1 MRQRSRSVIGMAIF
15 TTFALTV
22 TWMVY
27 NTLRRDIAGP
37 TYTYSAIFSDA
48 SGMGPGD
55 DVRVAGV
62 RVGRVDRVSL
72 QGTTAKVQFRVQR
85 DQRLYRNTVA
95 SVTYQSIIGQRYL
108 GLAQGPGD
116 NHDTL
121 PDHGQI
127 PIEHTNPSLDVSYML
142 NGFEPLFA
150 ELDPEQIDN
159 ISNATV
165 LALQGNKSSMLT
177 LITQASQMAET
188 FAGPDEVLSTLIVNL
203 DRLMADLAGQSTNLE
218 RMIRQSRDTM
228 VTLAN
233 QREPLIDSVGS
244 INATMARL
252 STIVDNISPDLEEFI
267 GRQPGLLNYGVNDG
281 RERFAYMAANLP
293 YVLQGLARVTQ
304 SGTYSDVYACELDFG
319 LWRGLFNWFRAFVG
333 AATASEGLAHQH
345 SAACR

>member
-1 MRQRSRSVIGMAIF
+1 MRSRRKSVIGMAVF

-37 TYTYSAIFSDA
+37 TYSYSAIFSDA
-48 SGMGPGD
+48 SGMVPGD

-62 RVGRVDRVSL
+62 RVGRVDRVKL
-72 QGTTAKVQFRVQR
+72 ADTAAKVEFRVQR
-85 DQRLYRNTVA
+85 SQQLYQNTIA

-116 NHDTL
+116 THDIL
-121 PDHGQI
+121 PNHGQI
-127 PIEHTNPSLDVSYML
+127 PIERTNPSLDVSYML

-150 ELDPEQIDN
+150 ELDPEQVDN

-165 LALQGNKSSMLT
+165 LALQGNKTSMLM

-188 FAGPDEVLSTLIVNL
+188 FAGPDEVLSALITNL
-203 DRLMADLAGQSTNLE
+203 DQLMTDLAGQSTNME
-218 RMIRQSRDTM
+218 NMIRQSRDTM

-233 QREPLIDSVGS
+233 HRQPLVDSVGS

-252 STIVDNISPDLEEFI
+252 STIVDNIAPDLEEFI

-293 YVLQGLARVTQ
+293 YVLQGLARITQ

-319 LWRGLFNWFRAFVG
+319 LWRGLFHWFRAFVG

>member
-1 MRQRSRSVIGMAIF
+1 MRSRRKSVIGMALF

-37 TYTYSAIFSDA
+37 TYSYSAIFSDA
-48 SGMGPGD
+48 SGMAPGD

-72 QGTTAKVQFRVQR
+72 QGTAAKVQFRVQR
-85 DQRLYRNTVA
+85 SQKLYGNTVA

-108 GLAQGPGD
+108 GLAQGAGD
-116 NHDTL
+116 NHDIL
-121 PDHGQI
+121 PNHGQI
-127 PIEHTNPSLDVSYML
+127 PVERTNPSLDVSYML

-150 ELDPEQIDN
+150 ELDPEQVDN

-165 LALQGNKSSMLT
+165 LALQGNKASMLT

-188 FAGPDEVLSTLIVNL
+188 FAGPDEVLSALIINL
-203 DRLMADLAGQSTNLE
+203 DRLLTDLAKQSINME
-218 RMIRQSRDTM
+218 NMIRQSRDTM
-228 VTLAN
+228 VRLAN
-233 QREPLIDSVGS
+233 HREPLVDSVGS

-267 GRQPGLLNYGVNDG
+267 ARQPGLLNYGVNDG

-293 YVLQGLARVTQ
+293 YVLQGLSRVTQ
-304 SGTYSDVYACELDFG
+304 SGTYSDAYACELDFG
-319 LWRGLFNWFRAFVG
+319 LWRGLFHWFRAFVG
-333 AATASEGLAHQH
+333 AATAGDGNAHQH

>member
-1 MRQRSRSVIGMAIF
+1 MALF
-15 TTFALTV
+15 TSFALTV

-37 TYTYSAIFSDA
+37 TYSYTAIFTDA
-48 SGMGPGD
+48 SGMAPGD

-72 QGTTAKVQFRVQR
+72 HGNAAQVQFRVQR
-85 DQRLYRNTVA
+85 SQQLYQNTIA

-108 GLAQGPGD
+108 GLAQGPGEH
-116 NHDTL
+116 HDIL
-121 PDHGQI
+121 PNHGQI
-127 PIEHTNPSLDVSYML
+127 PIERTNPSLDVSYML

-150 ELDPEQIDN
+150 ELDPEQVDN

-165 LALQGNKSSMLT
+165 LALQGDHASLLT

-188 FAGPDEVLSTLIVNL
+188 FAGPDEVLSTLITTLNQ
-203 DRLMADLAGQSTNLE
+203 LMTDLAKQSTNME
-218 RMIRQSRDTM
+218 NMIRQSRDTM

-233 QREPLIDSVGS
+233 HREPLVDSVGS

-252 STIVDNISPDLEEFI
+252 STIVDNITPDLEEFI
-267 GRQPGLLNYGVNDG
+267 ARQPGLLNYGVNDG

-319 LWRGLFNWFRAFVG
+319 LWRGLFHWFRSFVG

>member
-1 MRQRSRSVIGMAIF
+1 MRNRRKSVIGMAIF

-37 TYTYSAIFSDA
+37 TNSYSAIFSDA
-48 SGMGPGD
+48 SGMAPGD

-62 RVGRVDRVSL
+62 RVGRVDRVQL
-72 QGTTAKVQFRVQR
+72 AGTAAKVQFRVQR
-85 DQRLYRNTVA
+85 SQKLFKNTIA
-95 SVTYQSIIGQRYL
+95 SVTYQNIIGQRYL
-108 GLAQGPGD
+108 GLAQGAGD
-116 NHDTL
+116 NHEIL

-127 PIEHTNPSLDVSYML
+127 PIERTNPSLDVSYML

-159 ISNATV
+159 ISNAAV
-165 LALQGNKSSMLT
+165 LALQGNRTSMLM
-177 LITQASQMAET
+177 LITQASHMAET
-188 FAGPDEVLSTLIVNL
+188 FAGPDEVLSALITNL
-203 DRLMADLAGQSTNLE
+203 DQLLTDLAKQSTNME
-218 RMIRQSRDTM
+218 NMIRQSRDTM

-233 QREPLIDSVGS
+233 QREPLVDSVGS

-252 STIVDNISPDLEEFI
+252 STIVDNIAPDLEEFV
-267 GRQPGLLNYGVNDG
+267 GRQPGLLNYGVNYG

-304 SGTYSDVYACELDFG
+304 SGTYTDVYACELDFG
-319 LWRGLFNWFRAFVG
+319 LWRGLFHWFRSFVG

>member
-1 MRQRSRSVIGMAIF
+1 MRSRSKSVIGMAIF
-15 TTFALTV
+15 TSFALTV

-37 TYTYSAIFSDA
+37 TYSYSAIFSDA
-48 SGMGPGD
+48 SGMAPGD

-62 RVGRVDRVSL
+62 RVGRVDRVKL
-72 QGTTAKVQFRVQR
+72 HGTAAQVQFRVQR
-85 DQRLYRNTVA
+85 SQQLYRNTIA

-116 NHDTL
+116 NHEIL
-121 PDHGQI
+121 PNHGQI
-127 PIEHTNPSLDVSYML
+127 PIERTNPSLDVSYML

-150 ELDPEQIDN
+150 ELDPEQVDN

-165 LALQGNKSSMLT
+165 LALQGNHASMLT

-188 FAGPDEVLSTLIVNL
+188 FAGPDEVLSTLITTLNQ
-203 DRLMADLAGQSTNLE
+203 LMTDLAKQSTNME
-218 RMIRQSRDTM
+218 NMIRQSRDTM

-233 QREPLIDSVGS
+233 HREPLVDSVGS

-252 STIVDNISPDLEEFI
+252 STIVDNITPDLEEFI
-267 GRQPGLLNYGVNDG
+267 ARQPGLLNYGVNDG

-293 YVLQGLARVTQ
+293 YVLQGLARITQ

-319 LWRGLFNWFRAFVG
+319 LWRGLFHWFRAFVG